1 MQYRGFEV
9 RENTKRGIWQAI
21 RPTDLTWEDGLSALD
36 RFALKAQIDRWHDG
50 TRANPWSLP
59 SVAQEVAIA
68 A

>member
-21 RPTDLTWEDGLSALD
+21 TPTALHWEDGLSAPD
-36 RFALKAQIDRWHDG
+36 RFALKSAIDNYLDNQRP
-50 TRANPWSLP
+50 NPWELP
-59 SVAQEVAIA
+59 SVQEVAIA